1 MKKILISLGILGGL
15 ISQSSYAQSIQ
26 YINSLPGYSGDI
38 NAGSARYIGM
48 GGAMGALGGDIS
60 SIEQNPA
67 GLALSIA
74 SEVNVTLGVSSF
86 RNETSFNSK
95 FKTNDND
102 FSFTNVGGSFVFH
115 NDGNSWN
122 RFAIGLKYSQESLDN
137 NILMGR
143 NNNLSVSIIPD
154 PESPLAN
161 VFTFGGYEDV
171 TEGYKSKM
179 TVDFG
184 ASYNERLYL
193 GLAANLH
200 TTSFNNYISY
210 IDNENE
216 NNYHY
221 YQNGSPASVNASGV
235 SVSVGAIGKVNDNFR
250 LGLAYHSPVWY
261 TQAEED
267 FLFATGSN
275 IGVDADGN
283 RFANPEWYYSY
294 FDMNT
299 GSRIVGSA
307 GMIVGKML
315 AFNLDYTYHMNGS
328 YKYKPSRDFSA
339 VNQFFDDNLK
349 NSHELRAGGE
359 LRLDKFKLRAGYNFV
374 GTPYDNLT
382 ANFNMGTG
390 AGASSQN
397 LSQLFRGDLNRVS
410 FGAGYD
416 FGGFYLDAAY
426 QYQTQK
432 YKYAF
437 GNTDYVS
444 YNNGWVSLPGDLDV
458 DPDAQYNYV
467 ADVKENR
474 GMFLLTAGW
483 QF

>member
-1 MKKILISLGILGGL
+1 MKKVILSLGLLGGS
-15 ISQSSYAQSIQ
+15 IFQTVQAQSIQ
-26 YINSLPGYSGDI
+26 YINSLPTYSGDI

-60 SIEQNPA
+60 SVEQNPA
-67 GLALSIA
+67 GLALAIA
-74 SEVNVTLGVSSF
+74 SEVNVTVGVSTFKNDTRFGS
-86 RNETSFNSK
+86 N
-95 FKTNDND
+95 FKTDDND
-102 FSFTNVGGSFVFH
+102 FSFTNIGGSFVFH
-115 NDGNSWN
+115 NDTGAWN
-122 RFAIGLKYSQESLDN
+122 RFAIGMKYSQESIDN
-137 NILMGR
+137 RVFMGR
-143 NNNLSVSIIPD
+143 NNNLSISTIPD
-154 PESPLAN
+154 PDNPVAN
-161 VFTFGGYEDV
+161 VFTFGGYEDL

-179 TVDFG
+179 TVDFA
-184 ASYNERLYL
+184 ASYNDKLFL

-200 TTSFNNYISY
+200 SASFNNYISY
-210 IDNENE
+210 LDNQNE
-216 NNYHY
+216 QNYHY
-221 YQNGSPASVNASGV
+221 YQNGSPATVNASGF
-235 SVSVGAIGKVNDNFR
+235 SMSVGAIGKVNDNFR

-267 FLFATGSN
+267 FFYAADGD
-275 IGVDADGN
+275 IVVDNDGN
-283 RFANPEWYYSY
+283 RFAYPEWYYSY

-299 GSRIVGSA
+299 GSRFVGSA
-307 GMIVGKML
+307 GLIVGKML

-328 YKYKPSRDFSA
+328 YKYKPSRDFSS

-359 LRLDKFKLRAGYNFV
+359 LRLDKFKVRAGYNFV
-374 GTPYDNLT
+374 GTPYDDFT
-382 ANFNMGTG
+382 GDFNFGDGVAT
-390 AGASSQN
+390 STQN
-397 LSQLFRGDLNRVS
+397 LSQLFRGDLNRFS
-410 FGAGYD
+410 LGTGYD

-437 GNTDYVS
+437 GNTEFVS
-444 YNNGWVSLPGDLDV
+444 YNDGWVSLPGDLDIN
-458 DPDAQYNYV
+458 PDAQYNYV